1 MRTGRADG
9 RPGLAASRRAE
20 RRRAFA
26 AKVALS
32 WLVQG
37 FLAAPP
43 LLEYVVRRLESRPS
57 AALRLGSAL
66 GDCRPATDA
75 LAPAALLEVLA
86 P

>member
-1 MRTGRADG
+1 MG
-9 RPGLAASRRAE
+9 AAYRAE

-26 AKVALS
+26 AKSALT
-32 WLVQG
+32 WMIQG

-43 LLEYVVRRLESRPS
+43 LLEHAVARLSSRP
-57 AALRLGSAL
+57 AVALRLGSAL

-75 LAPAALLEVLA
+75 LTPRALLEVIG

>member
-1 MRTGRADG
+1 
-9 RPGLAASRRAE
+9 AE

-26 AKVALS
+26 ARAALS
-32 WLVQG
+32 WLVQS
-37 FLAAPP
+37 FLAVPP
-43 LLEYVVRRLESRPS
+43 LLEHAAARLSERPA

-75 LAPAALLEVLA
+75 LSPAALLEVLA

>member
-1 MRTGRADG
+1 MTWQPPTAQSAAEHS
-9 RPGLAASRRAE
+9 RPRS
-20 RRRAFA
+20 
-26 AKVALS
+26 ALS

-43 LLEYVVRRLESRPS
+43 LLEYVVRRLESRPR

-75 LAPAALLEVLA
+75 LSPAALLEVLA